1 MSLQQVVNITFVLM
15 GDGTTTTFKYAPSQM
30 FAFSMEGSD
39 RLVSS
44 STAPTSC
51 SAVSD
56 FPGHITAS
64 VLGGSPSKFQLV
76 FNTAPANGQRGTVIV
91 SLFFAS
97 Q

>member
-1 MSLQQVVNITFVLM
+1 MALQQVVDITFVLM

-30 FAFSMEGSD
+30 FALTTDGNSK
-39 RLVSS
+39 LVSS

-64 VLGGSPSKFQLV
+64 ILGGSPSKFQLV
-76 FNTAPANGQRGTVIV
+76 FGTAPANNKRGTVIV

-97 Q
+97 E